1 MSKTM
6 FSIIILVSLLL
17 GCSADVDEKMP
28 QIETYQMNLS
38 SNAANLSMFT
48 SDGQFV
54 YYINYNDGCKLYKI
68 NENGSGNQIIAN
80 NSFIKIF
87 HYNGVIYFT
96 ERLNNNSSGAFSC
109 INTDGTGYKVLIDE
123 EVDNIS
129 IWNFIIYEDNIYA
142 IGDKGDVEPDA
153 GFSLGYLMS
162 INIDSMEI
170 TILDNENSG
179 YIMGDFVICEDKI
192 YYRMNHTKFMYDISS
207 KEIKEV
213 PIIGSQLQE
222 IDGNVY
228 SVDMN
233 KIYKFDVNNFQNN
246 IIYQDDKGLEI
257 RSLYVTNTGIIFST
271 KESNTLNVFKM
282 NHDGSDLLEICSIPY
297 LNFRQEKQDILY
309 VINDKIFIVNIFVVE
324 NKSFLI
330 VVDLKENKFWS
341 L

>member
-17 GCSADVDEKMP
+17 GCSTDVDEKMP
-28 QIETYQMNLS
+28 QIENYQMNLS

-68 NENGSGNQIIAN
+68 NENGNGNQIIAN
-80 NSFIKIF
+80 NSCIQIF
-87 HYNGVIYFT
+87 YYNGVIYFT
-96 ERLNNNSSGAFSC
+96 ERLNNNLSSAFSC
-109 INTDGTGYKVLIDE
+109 INTDGTDYRVLIDE

-142 IGDKGDVEPDA
+142 IGDKGDVETEA

-162 INIDSMEI
+162 INVDSMEM

-179 YIMGDFVICEDKI
+179 YIMGDFAICEDKI
-192 YYRMNHTKFMYDISS
+192 YYRMNYTKFMYNIDT

-213 PIIGSQLQE
+213 PILGSYLQE

-228 SVDMN
+228 SFEAN
-233 KIYKFDVNNFQNN
+233 KIYKWDINTFEKN
-246 IIYQDDKGLEI
+246 IIYQDDKELDI
-257 RSLYVTNTGIIFST
+257 RSLYVANNGIIFST
-271 KESNTLNVFKM
+271 KESNTLKVFKM

-330 VVDLKENKFWS
+330 VVDLKGNRLWS

>member
-1 MSKTM
+1 MSRTI
-6 FSIIILVSLLL
+6 FLIIILVSLLL

-28 QIETYQMNLS
+28 QIENYQMNLS

-68 NENGSGNQIIAN
+68 NENGTDNQIIAN
-80 NSFIKIF
+80 SSCKEIF
-87 HYNGVIYFT
+87 YYNGVIYFT
-96 ERLNNNSSGAFSC
+96 ERLNNNLSTAFSC
-109 INTDGTGYKVLIDE
+109 INTDGTDYRILIDE

-129 IWNFIIYEDNIYA
+129 IWNFIIYEDNIFA

-153 GFSLGYLMS
+153 GFPLGYLMS
-162 INIDSMEI
+162 INIDSMEM
-170 TILDNENSG
+170 TILDTENSG

-192 YYRMNHTKFMYDISS
+192 YYRMNYTKFMYNIST
-207 KEIKEV
+207 KEIMEV
-213 PIIGSQLQE
+213 PMLGSYLQE

-228 SVDMN
+228 SFESN
-233 KIYKFDVNNFQNN
+233 KIYKWDINNLQNN

-257 RSLYVTNTGIIFST
+257 RNLYVTNNGIIFST
-271 KESNTLNVFKM
+271 KESNTLKVFKM

-297 LNFRQEKQDILY
+297 LNFRQEKQDMLY

-330 VVDLKENKFWS
+330 VVDLKGNRLWS